1 MMSYS
6 FFWLKENLS
15 NPWRGTGQI
24 TSIY

>member
-1 MMSYS
+1 MSYS